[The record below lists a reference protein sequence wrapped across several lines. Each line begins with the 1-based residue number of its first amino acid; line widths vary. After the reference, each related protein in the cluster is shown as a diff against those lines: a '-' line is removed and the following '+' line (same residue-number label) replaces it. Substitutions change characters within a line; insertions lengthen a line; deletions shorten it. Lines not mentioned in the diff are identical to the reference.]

1 MYQKRY
7 MTSVILITQ
16 KTNNLMQKFEVMYF
30 PLPGC
35 SGSLHKIVVES
46 TDLYTAGEIVM
57 AMFNIPR
64 SNILATDFYH
74 G

>member
-1 MYQKRY
+1 
-7 MTSVILITQ
+7 
-16 KTNNLMQKFEVMYF
+16 MQKFEVMYF

-35 SGSLHKIVVES
+35 SGNLHKIVVES
-46 TDLYTAGEIVM
+46 TDSYTAGEIVM

-64 SNILATDFYH
+64 SNILAIDFYH

>member
-1 MYQKRY
+1 
-7 MTSVILITQ
+7 
-16 KTNNLMQKFEVMYF
+16 MQKFEVMYF

-35 SGSLHKIVVES
+35 SGSLHKIVVDS
-46 TDLYTAGEIVM
+46 TDSYTAGAIVM

-64 SNILATDFYH
+64 SNILAIDFYH